1 MRGTALGTGLGGHGM
16 VEARDDDSLAGGV
29 DPQGAQRD
37 GRRQEE
43 GPDAVQR
50 CRIAAA
56 ARAVEDA
63 TESLRQAVRS
73 AREAGLTW
81 ATIGEVLGVTKQ
93 AAHERF
99 GRSRGRSS

>member
-1 MRGTALGTGLGGHGM
+1 M
-16 VEARDDDSLAGGV
+16 VEARDDDSLTGGV

-37 GRRQEE
+37 GRGQEE
-43 GPDAVQR
+43 GPDADQR

-56 ARAVEDA
+56 AKAVEDA
-63 TESLRQAVRS
+63 SESLRQAVRS

-99 GRSRGRSS
+99 GRSRRSSS